1 MTKPRRRQAGEGAIF
16 EYQTRA
22 GLRYAIKWREQ
33 QEDGTERQVLRR
45 TTRAGQPMTTRKQA
59 AEELGSILVKIREG
73 AYVTPSKITT
83 GQWLAEWLKGLR
95 VAPSTRSSYAKNI
108 RLHLVPT
115 LGQVPLARLTGAKID
130 GLYRDLERS
139 GRQDHASG
147 DGLSARTVRYIHTIL
162 KAALREAVAQ
172 GLLVSNPADKAHPP
186 SAKEARPPEMHPWK
200 AEQLAT
206 FLGWASEHGCA
217 DLMAWQVLAFSGAR
231 RGEVL
236 ALRWRDLDVE
246 RRKLSIRRS
255 VGLVRTKGEGAK
267 LVEGTTK
274 TGKSRIVELDRRT
287 VEALRR
293 YRVARASLDL
303 RLARDD
309 ALIFGTLEGGHRHPE
324 RFSRTFSEALA
335 RCVRD
340 LGDETPPPIRVHDL
354 RHGWATMA
362 LEAGVHPR
370 VVQEQLGHTNISIT
384 LGIYSH
390 VIEGLGEDAAEKVA
404 AIAWG
409 EA

>member
-217 DLMAWQVLAFSGAR
+217 DLMACRCWHSA
-231 RGEVL
+231 E
-236 ALRWRDLDVE
+236 
-246 RRKLSIRRS
+246 
-255 VGLVRTKGEGAK
+255 
-267 LVEGTTK
+267 
-274 TGKSRIVELDRRT
+274 
-287 VEALRR
+287 
-293 YRVARASLDL
+293 RVAVRCSRCVGATSMLSGGSSAFVARSGSYGRRARVRSWSRAPPRRASRGLSN
-303 RLARDD
+303 
-309 ALIFGTLEGGHRHPE
+309 LIDGL
-324 RFSRTFSEALA
+324 SR
-335 RCVRD
+335 RC
-340 LGDETPPPIRVHDL
+340 
-354 RHGWATMA
+354 
-362 LEAGVHPR
+362 
-370 VVQEQLGHTNISIT
+370 
-384 LGIYSH
+384 
-390 VIEGLGEDAAEKVA
+390 A
-404 AIAWG
+404 AIAWPG
-409 EA
+409 RVWIFG